1 MTPGPPAGGGRVR
14 GGPVHSAPG
23 RRVYGRRSRSA
34 RCPDRL
40 AGVRGLTGDGLVA
53 GADRAVGVAA
63 DLDAPRLGLL
73 GHRYRQGQDAV
84 VVVGADGVETD
95 AVTEDELAGE
105 GAGGP
110 LGDEVFGV
118 LGAQSPTFGPDGEGV
133 VLGGYVEGLRVD
145 AGQVEVQ
152 VERVSAAVALHR
164 HRGRHAGRAE
174 EFVGQPV
181 EITERVES
189 QQHGCVTSS
198 STTANI
204 INRRAALAP
213 TENLVRIE
221 QILQPPRLRISALF
235 RACHHGYGKV

>member
-1 MTPGPPAGGGRVR
+1 MTPGPPVGGGRVR

-23 RRVYGRRSRSA
+23 RRGYGRRSRSA

-110 LGDEVFGV
+110 LGDEVLGV
-118 LGAQSPTFGPDGEGV
+118 LRAQSPTFGPDGEGV
-133 VLGGYVEGLRVD
+133 VLGGYVEGLRGD
-145 AGQVEVQ
+145 GREGGGEGERGSPAG
-152 VERVSAAVALHR
+152 
-164 HRGRHAGRAE
+164 G
-174 EFVGQPV
+174 
-181 EITERVES
+181 
-189 QQHGCVTSS
+189 
-198 STTANI
+198 
-204 INRRAALAP
+204 
-213 TENLVRIE
+213 
-221 QILQPPRLRISALF
+221 PPRQP
-235 RACHHGYGKV
+235 GPDPGG